1 MREREAVCVS
11 TDVTYSMIVILI
23 VILVTVILIV
33 IIVVV
38 IVMIITIMIVLGI
51 ETVYGLVI
59 KTGCGYP
66 SAAVHARVSSAL
78 TRHMPLQAFCGERAS
93 WRNGLLSC
101 LLLLASRV
109 TCRF

>member
-1 MREREAVCVS
+1 MKERVRGGECVLI
-11 TDVTYSMIVILI
+11 TDVTCSWYPRL
-23 VILVTVILIV
+23 V

-38 IVMIITIMIVLGI
+38 IVMVMTVMIVLGI

>member
-1 MREREAVCVS
+1 
-11 TDVTYSMIVILI
+11 MIVILI

-66 SAAVHARVSSAL
+66 SLPKRGRTCEGELGTNSAHAIAGVLWGASILLVVCWRAA
-78 TRHMPLQAFCGERAS
+78 
-93 WRNGLLSC
+93 
-101 LLLLASRV
+101 
-109 TCRF
+109 

>member
-1 MREREAVCVS
+1 
-11 TDVTYSMIVILI
+11 MIVILI

-78 TRHMPLQAFCGERAS
+78 TRHMPLAFCGERAS

>member
-1 MREREAVCVS
+1 MS
-11 TDVTYSMIVILI
+11 TDFTYSMIVILI

-93 WRNGLLSC
+93 C
-101 LLLLASRV
+101 LLFAGEPRDVPFLNPKPHFGTYLRA
-109 TCRF
+109 